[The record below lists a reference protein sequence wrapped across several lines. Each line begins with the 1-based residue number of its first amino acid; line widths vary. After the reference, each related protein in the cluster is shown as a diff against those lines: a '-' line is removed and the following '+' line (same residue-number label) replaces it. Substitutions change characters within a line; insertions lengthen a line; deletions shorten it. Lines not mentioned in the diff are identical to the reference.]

1 VGEVMAGKRFTA
13 GGEDWEQQLLEQLS
27 TMFQDMG
34 MNIDVNA
41 LKGMM
46 EQIRV
51 QLEQAGIDPEQLKKG
66 DNIEPNLQATLNNL
80 AKTIQG
86 ELTKA
91 ARKSTPPVE
100 VEASEEEQEADE
112 VHEIPEADVYVDDG
126 RMNLTLDISRY
137 LTDESVAVEL
147 NLTKEGTCLNL
158 MAEGRPH
165 PLRRFQLARACSD
178 VVEWDMNNGIL
189 DVTLELL
196 EE

>member
-1 VGEVMAGKRFTA
+1 MAGKRFTA

-100 VEASEEEQEADE
+100 VEATEEEQEADE

>member
-1 VGEVMAGKRFTA
+1 MAGKRFTA

-34 MNIDVNA
+34 MDIDVNA
-41 LKGMM
+41 LKGMR

-51 QLEQAGIDPEQLKKG
+51 QLEQPGIDPEQLKKG
-66 DNIEPNLQATLNNL
+66 DNIELNLQATLNDL

-91 ARKSTPPVE
+91 KRKSSPPVE
-100 VEASEEEQEADE
+100 VEASEEELEADE
-112 VHEIPEADVYVDDG
+112 VHEIPEADVYIDDG
-126 RMNLTLDISRY
+126 RMNLTLDISRH
-137 LTDESVAVEL
+137 LTDELVAVEL
-147 NLTKEGTCLNL
+147 NLTTDGTCLNL
-158 MAEGRPH
+158 MSEERPH

-178 VVEWDMNNGIL
+178 VVEWDLNNGIL

>member
-1 VGEVMAGKRFTA
+1 MAGKRFTA

-100 VEASEEEQEADE
+100 VEATEEEQEADE

-189 DVTLELL
+189 DVTLELI

>member
-1 VGEVMAGKRFTA
+1 MAGKRFTA

-34 MNIDVNA
+34 MDIDVNA

-51 QLEQAGIDPEQLKKG
+51 QLEQAGIDPEQLEKG
-66 DNIEPNLQATLNNL
+66 DNIELNLQATLNDL

-112 VHEIPEADVYVDDG
+112 VHEIPEAVVYIDDG
-126 RMNLTLDISRY
+126 RINLTLDISRH
-137 LTDESVAVEL
+137 LTDESAAVEL
-147 NLTKEGTCLNL
+147 NLTKDGTCLNL
-158 MAEGRPH
+158 MAERRPH

-178 VVEWDMNNGIL
+178 VVEWELNNGIL
-189 DVTLELL
+189 DVTLDLL

>member
-1 VGEVMAGKRFTA
+1 MAGKRFTA

-27 TMFQDMG
+27 TMFQGMG

-100 VEASEEEQEADE
+100 VEATEEEQEADE

>member
-1 VGEVMAGKRFTA
+1 MAGKRFTA

-34 MNIDVNA
+34 MDLDVAA

-51 QLEQAGIDPEQLKKG
+51 QLEQAGIDPEQLEKG
-66 DNIEPNLQATLNNL
+66 DNIELNLQATLNDL
-80 AKTIQG
+80 AKTLQG

-91 ARKSTPPVE
+91 KRKSSPPVE

-112 VHEIPEADVYVDDG
+112 VHEIPEADVYIDDG
-126 RMNLTLDISRY
+126 RMDLTLDISRH
-137 LTDESVAVEL
+137 LTDESAAVEL
-147 NLTKEGTCLNL
+147 NLTKDGTCLNL

-178 VVEWDMNNGIL
+178 VVEWDLNNGIL

>member
-1 VGEVMAGKRFTA
+1 MAGKRFTA

-27 TMFQDMG
+27 TMFQGMG
-34 MNIDVNA
+34 MDIDVNA

-66 DNIEPNLQATLNNL
+66 DNIELNLQATLNDL

-91 ARKSTPPVE
+91 KRKSSPPVE

-112 VHEIPEADVYVDDG
+112 VHEIPEADVYIDDG
-126 RMNLTLDISRY
+126 RMNLTLDISRH
-137 LTDESVAVEL
+137 LTDELVAVEL

-178 VVEWDMNNGIL
+178 VVEWELNNGIL

>member
-1 VGEVMAGKRFTA
+1 MAGERFTA
-13 GGEDWEQQLLEQLS
+13 GGEDWEEQLLEQLS

-34 MNIDVNA
+34 MDIDVNA

-51 QLEQAGIDPEQLKKG
+51 QLEQAGIDPEQLQKG
-66 DNIEPNLQATLNNL
+66 DNIELNLQATLNDL
-80 AKTIQG
+80 AKTLQG

-91 ARKSTPPVE
+91 KRKSSPPVE

-112 VHEIPEADVYVDDG
+112 VHEIPEADVYIDDG
-126 RMNLTLDISRY
+126 RMNLTLDISRH
-137 LTDESVAVEL
+137 LTDELVAVEL
-147 NLTKEGTCLNL
+147 NLTKDGTCLNL
-158 MAEGRPH
+158 MSEGRPH

-178 VVEWDMNNGIL
+178 VVEWDQNNGIL

-196 EE
+196 DE

>member
-1 VGEVMAGKRFTA
+1 MAGKRFTA

>member
-1 VGEVMAGKRFTA
+1 MAGKRFTA

-34 MNIDVNA
+34 MDIDVNA

-51 QLEQAGIDPEQLKKG
+51 QLEQAGIDPEQLEKG
-66 DNIEPNLQATLNNL
+66 DNIELNLQATLNDL

-86 ELTKA
+86 ELTKV

-112 VHEIPEADVYVDDG
+112 VHEIPEADVYIDDG
-126 RMNLTLDISRY
+126 RMNLTLDISRH

-165 PLRRFQLARACSD
+165 PLRRFQLAQACSD
-178 VVEWDMNNGIL
+178 VFEWELNNGIL
-189 DVTLELL
+189 DVTLDLL